1 MFKRILIGVDGEAP
15 SVRAV
20 TVGSEMAAQFGAELM
35 IVHTVWPTA
44 SFGPADR
51 MRSAEVFEARYKSGE
66 QLVADMQRLVPA
78 NLTSQTRVLLG
89 QPAQEIVWCARNW
102 RADLVVVGDHNR
114 HAVTRFFFGSTTDA
128 VLRHAPC
135 PVLVIREI
143 DRSSPIRDTTARE
156 AEPAMAAVSRAQ

>member
-1 MFKRILIGVDGEAP
+1 
-15 SVRAV
+15 
-20 TVGSEMAAQFGAELM
+20 
-35 IVHTVWPTA
+35 
-44 SFGPADR
+44 
-51 MRSAEVFEARYKSGE
+51 VFEARYKAGE

-114 HAVTRFFFGSTTDA
+114 HAVTRFFVGSTTDA

-143 DRSSPIRDTTARE
+143 DRSSPIRDTTPRE
-156 AEPAMAAVSRAQ
+156 AEPAVAAVSRTQ